1 VQDLVDALE
10 TGLVHP
16 ATEVLLGD
24 GIGNIGDAL
33 RDLVSVKANVQEITA
48 TPGGGGEFTQTA
60 IRVTVL
66 GDDLATLNL
75 AQATVGPNVTGI
87 VDPECTDPDGCD
99 VGGETV
105 TPPGGGG
112 SANGGSL
119 AYTGIGIATLIA
131 VILALLAAGAY
142 LVRESYRRNH
152 PVVTTIG

>member
-1 VQDLVDALE
+1 
-10 TGLVHP
+10 
-16 ATEVLLGD
+16 
-24 GIGNIGDAL
+24 
-33 RDLVSVKANVQEITA
+33 
-48 TPGGGGEFTQTA
+48 
-60 IRVTVL
+60 VL

-75 AQATVGPNVTGI
+75 AQAIVGPNVTTI
-87 VDPECTDPDGCD
+87 VDPECTNPDGCD
-99 VGGETV
+99 VGGVTV

-112 SANGGSL
+112 TGAGSL

>member
-1 VQDLVDALE
+1 V
-10 TGLVHP
+10 
-16 ATEVLLGD
+16 
-24 GIGNIGDAL
+24 GDAL
-33 RDLVSVKANVQEITA
+33 RDVLSIKANVQEL
-48 TPGGGGEFTQTA
+48 GGGQFTETA
-60 IRVTVL
+60 IRVSVL

-75 AQATVGPNVTGI
+75 AQAIVGPNVTTI

-99 VGGETV
+99 TGGETV
-105 TPPGGGG
+105 TPPGSGGG
-112 SANGGSL
+112 PGAGSL

>member
-1 VQDLVDALE
+1 M
-10 TGLVHP
+10 
-16 ATEVLLGD
+16 
-24 GIGNIGDAL
+24 
-33 RDLVSVKANVQEITA
+33 
-48 TPGGGGEFTQTA
+48 
-60 IRVTVL
+60 L

-75 AQATVGPNVTGI
+75 AQATVGPNVTTI

-99 VGGETV
+99 VGGETT

-112 SANGGSL
+112 NAGGGSL

-152 PVVTTIG
+152 PVTIAG